1 MARKLPPA
9 WMADDDGAEE
19 SEPKPEEVPPPRREN
34 TGKARRKREPRTT
47 FHSDYQRGPA
57 DGKECGARKQ
67 DGGHCTLPAGWNTD
81 HVGYGPC
88 AHHFGATPT
97 GRKAGAIDMAEEL
110 SVFYGTPIKTHPIEA
125 LLDEVSRT
133 AGHVQ
138 WLANLIGSFN
148 VELTEEEDGKG
159 GVRVRR
165 PAGIPPEVEGWIKV
179 YQSERNQLVRT
190 AKACLDAGV
199 NQRMVDIAEAHA
211 EKFAN
216 GIETILDALGLTIAQ
231 RNLIPTVVPGVLRS
245 LASAPALLEG
255 VISDDVP
262 RT

>member
-1 MARKLPPA
+1 V
-9 WMADDDGAEE
+9 ADDDGTEE
-19 SEPKPEEVPPPRREN
+19 PEPTSPRRQDQ
-34 TGKARRKREPRTT
+34 TAKARRKREPRTS
-47 FHSDYQRGPA
+47 FNPEYQQGPA
-57 DGKECGARKQ
+57 DGKRCGARKQ

-110 SVFYGTPIKTHPIEA
+110 SVFYGKPVKTHPIEA

-138 WLANLIGSFN
+138 WLANLIGTFN

-159 GVRVRR
+159 GIRVQKV
-165 PAGIPPEVEGWIKV
+165 AGIPPEVEGWIKV
-179 YQSERNQLVRT
+179 YQSERNQLVRV

-199 NQRMVDIAEAHA
+199 NQRLVDIAEAHA
-211 EKFAN
+211 EKYAN
-216 GIETILDALGLTIAQ
+216 GIEVILDALNLTASQ
-231 RNLIPTVVPGVLRS
+231 RQLIPQVVPQVLRS
-245 LASAPALLEG
+245 LASAPAILEG
-255 VISDDVP
+255 VMPDELPGS
-262 RT
+262 